1 MIRNLFNPNFFKH
14 RIYHGIIYFLM
25 LVALAMT
32 LIAPIIML
40 IPAVLMAVISFII
53 GIPECETGYIAVALS
68 VCKNE

>member
-1 MIRNLFNPNFFKH
+1 MILNLFNPNFFIH

-32 LIAPIIML
+32 RIAPII
-40 IPAVLMAVISFII
+40 VLLPVIYVAVISFVI
-53 GIPECETGYIAVALS
+53 GLPEYETGYLAVALS

>member
-40 IPAVLMAVISFII
+40 LPALFMAVVSYVI
-53 GIPECETGYIAVALS
+53 GTPEYETGYIAVALS